1 MYWSIVRCYNGISC
15 CILVRNICVTGSTS
29 KKFKR
34 SDSTEFEDS
43 GEDTV
48 AYLSSDGTSSG
59 KSTKTAKEKSSAA
72 PDSSDWDSSDEE
84 PLIKYTIPSKDTD
97 SSTESSSS
105 SSEEDDKRRKRS
117 KKRKANAN
125 SERCSVGRPRGRAKP
140 PSCDFSKP
148 TSIRQ
153 HKVGRDRVDE
163 ECARLGIVYK
173 VWWPLN
179 PEQTCHIAVRPL
191 DDPTEIP
198 PEQEIPQYCILCPR
212 NRVLPNYT
220 FAINHYRSIHQS
232 TLLVVDNVKMWACKC
247 SEMRLHGSDNLARNK
262 CYHCFVCF
270 HPFKTSDL
278 LGTHI
283 STQHLDVHLAHIQH
297 LMKKDNPHRIQY

>member
-15 CILVRNICVTGSTS
+15 CILVWNICVTGSTS

-34 SDSTEFEDS
+34 SDSTEF
-43 GEDTV
+43 EDTV

-72 PDSSDWDSSDEE
+72 PDSSDEE

-105 SSEEDDKRRKRS
+105 SSEEDDKHRKYS

-125 SERCSVGRPRGRAKP
+125 SERRSMGRPRGRAKP

-153 HKVGRDRVDE
+153 HKVRRDCVDE

-179 PEQTCHIAVRPL
+179 PDQTCHITVRPL

-232 TLLVVDNVKMWACKC
+232 TLLVVDDVKMWACKC
-247 SEMRLHGSDNLARNK
+247 SEMRSH
-262 CYHCFVCF
+262 
-270 HPFKTSDL
+270 
-278 LGTHI
+278 
-283 STQHLDVHLAHIQH
+283 
-297 LMKKDNPHRIQY
+297 